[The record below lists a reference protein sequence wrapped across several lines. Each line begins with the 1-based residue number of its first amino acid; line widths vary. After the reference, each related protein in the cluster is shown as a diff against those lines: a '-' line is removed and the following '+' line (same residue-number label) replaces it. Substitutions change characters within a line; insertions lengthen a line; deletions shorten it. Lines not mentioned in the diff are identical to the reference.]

1 MMLQIE
7 VLVQSQT
14 ISGLIKWTILSIVNI
29 LISFTKQ
36 TTPRPETADLSTEF
50 DDSVLMP
57 QEYPIKRNDLAD
69 QRPSTSLAP
78 HIKKSSRNTN
88 NSVS

>member
-1 MMLQIE
+1 M
-7 VLVQSQT
+7 
-14 ISGLIKWTILSIVNI
+14 
-29 LISFTKQ
+29 
-36 TTPRPETADLSTEF
+36 EF

-57 QEYPIKRNDLAD
+57 QEYPIKRSDSTD

-88 NSVS
+88 NSVSLTSYSNLRHFSQPKRRLENTIMSGVMHAEVKVEL